1 MKNDRESIGLNLT
14 GGLGNQ
20 LFQLAAAMSLA
31 GDRKVYVEKSIGL
44 PRTQSDGRSDAEAFE
59 FPDSVYFALPR
70 EAPRTI
76 KKFLNLSLRLGISSS
91 RNRNK
96 FGSKPINL
104 LSSAVLSVYLGTWR
118 KIVTPR
124 GIGYAP
130 IDLPTRPYLV
140 GYFQSYKWPDEV
152 YAELMSIKLREFG
165 SDFQSHAELARVE
178 RPILVHVRLGDYVS
192 IDSFGIPSQTYY
204 EKAISYI
211 LENSDLKNIWLFSNE
226 PQKAINMLPEWARR
240 QVRIIPESS
249 LTPAETLELMR
260 HCHAFVIANSTF
272 SWWGAY
278 LSYNQDS
285 LKVGPTPW
293 FKGEPSPKDIIPES
307 WKTFE
312 AFKELT

>member
-1 MKNDRESIGLNLT
+1 
-14 GGLGNQ
+14 
-20 LFQLAAAMSLA
+20 MSLA

-44 PRTQSDGRSDAEAFE
+44 PRRQPDGKSDIEAFD
-59 FPDSVYFALPR
+59 FPRSVYFVLPQ
-70 EAPRTI
+70 EAPRII
-76 KKFLNLSLRLGISSS
+76 KKFLNLALRLGISGS

-104 LSSAVLSVYLGTWR
+104 LSSFVLSIYLRSWR

-130 IDLPTRPYLV
+130 IDLPPRPYLV
-140 GYFQSYKWPDEV
+140 GYFQSYKWPDEIH
-152 YAELMSIKLREFG
+152 AELMSIKLKKCG
-165 SDFQSHAELARVE
+165 LDFEGLAELADIE
-178 RPILVHVRLGDYVS
+178 KPILVHVRLGDYVS

-211 LENSDLKNIWLFSNE
+211 LDHSNLNNIWLFSNE
-226 PQKAINMLPEWARR
+226 PEKAIELLPEWTRKR
-240 QVRIIPESS
+240 VRIIPESS
-249 LTPAETLELMR
+249 MSPAETLQLMR

-278 LSYNQDS
+278 LAYNQDS
-285 LKVGPTPW
+285 IKIAPKPW

-312 AFKELT
+312 AFEELS

>member
-1 MKNDRESIGLNLT
+1 MRISKKTVTLNLT

-20 LFQLAAAMSLA
+20 IFQVAAAMALA
-31 GDRKVYVEKSIGL
+31 GNKKIYVEKSIGL
-44 PRTQSDGRSDAEAFE
+44 PRKQPDGSSDIEAFE
-59 FPDSVYFALPR
+59 LPSNVYFSSNR
-70 EAPRTI
+70 EAPRI
-76 KKFLNLSLRLGISSS
+76 VKKFLNISLRFGISSS

-96 FGSKPINL
+96 FGSKLINQISSL
-104 LSSAVLSVYLGTWR
+104 GLSLYLGSWR
-118 KIVTPR
+118 NIVTPR

-130 IDLPTRPYLV
+130 IDLPERSFLV

-152 YAELMSIKLREFG
+152 YAELMTIKPRKLG
-165 SDFQSHAELARVE
+165 SEVQSFVELANVE

-204 EKAISYI
+204 EKAISYV
-211 LENSDLKNIWLFSNE
+211 LENSNLKNIWLFSNE
-226 PQKAINMLPEWARR
+226 PKKAIELLPEWARR

-260 HCHAFVIANSTF
+260 HCEAFVIANSTF

-278 LSYNQDS
+278 LSYNRES

-293 FKGEPSPKDIIPES
+293 FKGETSPKDIIPES
-307 WKTFE
+307 WKTFD
-312 AFKELT
+312 AFEELT

>member
-1 MKNDRESIGLNLT
+1 MRMSKNSVTLNLT

-20 LFQLAAAMSLA
+20 IFQLAAAVALA
-31 GDRKVYVEKSIGL
+31 GKEKIYVEKSIGS
-44 PRTQSDGRSDAEAFE
+44 PRKQPDGSSDVEAFKW
-59 FPDSVYFALPR
+59 PSNVYFSPTR
-70 EAPRTI
+70 EAPRI
-76 KKFLNLSLRLGISSS
+76 VKKFLNISLRLGISSS

-96 FGSKPINL
+96 FGSKHINR
-104 LSSAVLSVYLGTWR
+104 LSSLALSLYLGSWR
-118 KIVTPR
+118 NIVTPR

-130 IDLPTRPYLV
+130 IDLPKRSFLV

-152 YAELMSIKLREFG
+152 YPELMSITLSESGSEFL
-165 SDFQSHAELARVE
+165 SFVELAKTE
-178 RPILVHVRLGDYVS
+178 KPMLVHIRLGDYVS
-192 IDSFGIPSQTYY
+192 IDTFGIPSADYY
-204 EKAISYI
+204 REAIGYI
-211 LENSDLKNIWLFSNE
+211 LANSKLNKIWLFSNE
-226 PQKAINMLPEWARR
+226 PEKAVRLLPEFARGL
-240 QVRIIPESS
+240 VRIIPESS

-260 HCHAFVIANSTF
+260 HCYAFVIANSTF

-278 LSYNQDS
+278 LSYNRDS